1 MQAGLADFLAENRVG
16 RAQRGKPLRRHLA
29 QNPRGQSHQREGL
42 AQQELVVQPQ
52 HSGDFFHL
60 VAEEQR
66 QRFEHRHAAIL
77 PRRVVRAA
85 QKIAVIRAHHQ
96 RLRAGD
102 GLRLPDHLFMQ
113 AGNDHRALFAHRLP
127 AAKGG
132 QHVLRAV
139 DHAQRNPELLV
150 NRPYSCAITRA
161 HQPRFNV
168 NRRHPLAERLMRQ
181 HRSHHGIHAAA
192 HAANRESAFNR
203 GLRQRAPRFG
213 QRRIHREPRRAAADV
228 ARKVFEDGRA
238 VRVVAL
244 QLKLNAEKRPFA
256 VLKGDGA
263 AARARRHLHVG
274 RQHQRHGLLNVAFA
288 ALHAVKQLAVR
299 VLNIRF
305 FLADGRACTR
315 AAHRRNQH
323 VRGVPQRQHGDIQL
337 QNLRVEHARR
347 ALRFAAEH
355 EPARRDFRNLR
366 RRRRAADDFTENP
379 LAAKPFRRL
388 DGKLIRVIEN
398 EDHVVHASFPPT
410 GRALICPIPKEAAPR
425 LGETASSVT
434 KGIRSARE

>member
-42 AQQELVVQPQ
+42 AQQELAVQPQ
-52 HSGDFFHL
+52 HSGDLAHL

-102 GLRLPDHLFMQ
+102 GLRLPDHLLVQ

-127 AAKGG
+127 AAKAGP
-132 QHVLRAV
+132 HVLRAV

-150 NRPYSCAITRA
+150 NRPYSGAIARA
-161 HQPRFNV
+161 HQPRFDV
-168 NRRHPLAERLMRQ
+168 DRRHPLAERLMRQ
-181 HRSHHGIHAAA
+181 HRGHHGIHAAA

-213 QRRIHREPRRAAADV
+213 QRRVHREPRRAAADV

-256 VLKGDGA
+256 VFKGDGA

-288 ALHAVKQLAVR
+288 ALHAVKQLAFR
-299 VLNIRF
+299 VLNVRF
-305 FLADGRACTR
+305 FLADGRARTR

-347 ALRFAAEH
+347 ALRLAAEH
-355 EPARRDFRNLR
+355 EPARRDFRDLFR
-366 RRRRAADDFTENP
+366 RRHAADDFAENP

-410 GRALICPIPKEAAPR
+410 GRALMCPIPKEAAPR